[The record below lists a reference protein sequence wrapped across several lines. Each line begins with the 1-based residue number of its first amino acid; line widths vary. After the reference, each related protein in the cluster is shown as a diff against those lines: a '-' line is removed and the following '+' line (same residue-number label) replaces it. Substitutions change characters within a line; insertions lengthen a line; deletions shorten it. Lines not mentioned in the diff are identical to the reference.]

1 MSTTSTIISVVDD
14 DQSMSR
20 MLSRVLTS
28 AGFTVKSFTSA
39 EEFLDSR
46 GFTDSACLILDM
58 NLPGMSGDELQ
69 WILNGRG
76 FDLPIIFISADAD
89 EAIQKR
95 VLDSGAVAFL
105 DKPFNIDILLD
116 KVRSIPIPTMS

>member
-1 MSTTSTIISVVDD
+1 VSTTSTIISVVDD

-116 KVRSIPIPTMS
+116 KIRSIQIPTLS

>member
-116 KVRSIPIPTMS
+116 KIRSIQIPTLS

>member
-1 MSTTSTIISVVDD
+1 
-14 DQSMSR
+14 MSR

-116 KVRSIPIPTMS
+116 KIRSIQIPTLS

>member
-1 MSTTSTIISVVDD
+1 VSTTSTIISVVDD

-116 KVRSIPIPTMS
+116 KIRSIPIPTLS

>member
-69 WILNGRG
+69 WVLNGRG

-116 KVRSIPIPTMS
+116 KIRSIPIPTLS

>member
-1 MSTTSTIISVVDD
+1 VSTTNTIISVVDD

-20 MLSRVLTS
+20 MLCRVLTS

-116 KVRSIPIPTMS
+116 KIRSIPIPTLS

>member
-1 MSTTSTIISVVDD
+1 VSTSSTIISVVDD

-116 KVRSIPIPTMS
+116 KIRSIPIPTLS

>member
-1 MSTTSTIISVVDD
+1 VSTTSTIISVVDD

-69 WILNGRG
+69 WVLNGRG

-116 KVRSIPIPTMS
+116 KIRSIQIPTLS

>member
-58 NLPGMSGDELQ
+58 NLPGMSGDEL
-69 WILNGRG
+69 
-76 FDLPIIFISADAD
+76 
-89 EAIQKR
+89 
-95 VLDSGAVAFL
+95 
-105 DKPFNIDILLD
+105 LD
-116 KVRSIPIPTMS
+116 KVRNIVEGLAGSR

>member
-1 MSTTSTIISVVDD
+1 
-14 DQSMSR
+14 

-69 WILNGRG
+69 WILNSRG

-116 KVRSIPIPTMS
+116 KIRSIQIPTLS